1 MRFTIIPNVK
11 IAVIDEDVIIR
22 DFVVSTLMYSVN
34 RDVIPFDNGF
44 DAWVHF
50 EETGFPDIIFAD
62 VNLEEIDGLTLLKKV
77 KAISAKTIVVMISDK
92 PENEIPV
99 RELGAD
105 AFLAKPFGVN
115 ALFDLVQQFVVEEN
129 DLSDNP
135 ALDEKGERGS

>member
-1 MRFTIIPNVK
+1 MRYIIIPNVK

-34 RDVIPFDNGF
+34 RDVLKFDNGF

-50 EETGFPDIIFAD
+50 EENGFPDIIVAD

-77 KAISAKTIVVMISDK
+77 KTASAKTIVVMISDK
-92 PENEIPV
+92 PENEILV
-99 RELGAD
+99 KEAAAD

-115 ALFDLVQQFVVEEN
+115 ALFEIVQKFVVEEYDSSN
-129 DLSDNP
+129 NSPVGVTTESDT
-135 ALDEKGERGS
+135 